1 VLSWS
6 KPPREP
12 FTVHHVSLAAR
23 VPAKAYEETEMRT
36 LILCLSI
43 GSALAAAPAFAQY
56 PYPDRSRTGR
66 VADEIARTV
75 EDTAQAVGR
84 VRDSLDR
91 SLYDVRFRGPE
102 RFAIDRC
109 RPQVERY
116 GQMHVDE
123 VRPYKRRS
131 FRVYGRTEAYG
142 GGYYDRY
149 RSRAYAPRS
158 FTCTVR
164 EDGRVK
170 VKTRRLR
177 Y

>member
-1 VLSWS
+1 MQNRS
-6 KPPREP
+6 
-12 FTVHHVSLAAR
+12 F
-23 VPAKAYEETEMRT
+23 
-36 LILCLSI
+36 LCFAL

-56 PYPDRSRTGR
+56 PYGDRSRAGR

-91 SLYDVRFRGPE
+91 SINDVRFRGPE
-102 RFAIDRC
+102 RFAIDAC

-116 GQMHVDE
+116 GRMRVDE

-131 FRVYGRTEAYG
+131 FRVYGIAEGY

-149 RSRAYAPRS
+149 RSRQFGPRS

-164 EDGRVK
+164 DDGRVK
-170 VKTRRLR
+170 VKTNRLR
-177 Y
+177 R

>member
-1 VLSWS
+1 MH
-6 KPPREP
+6 R
-12 FTVHHVSLAAR
+12 SL
-23 VPAKAYEETEMRT
+23 
-36 LILCLSI
+36 LCFAF
-43 GSALAAAPAFAQY
+43 GSAVAAAPAAAQY
-56 PYPDRSRTGR
+56 PYQDRSRAGR

-102 RFAIDRC
+102 RFAIDAC

-116 GQMHVDE
+116 GQMRVDQ

-131 FRVYGRTEAYG
+131 FRVYGTTDGYGASYYG
-142 GGYYDRY
+142 GY
-149 RSRAYAPRS
+149 RSRAYGPRT
-158 FTCTVR
+158 FTCTVSD
-164 EDGRVK
+164 DGRVK

-177 Y
+177 RY

>member
-1 VLSWS
+1 MQRPLSLCFVLS
-6 KPPREP
+6 
-12 FTVHHVSLAAR
+12 
-23 VPAKAYEETEMRT
+23 
-36 LILCLSI
+36 
-43 GSALAAAPAFAQY
+43 SALAAAPALAQY
-56 PYPDRSRTGR
+56 PYQDRSRAGR

-91 SLYDVRFRGPE
+91 SINDVRYRGPE
-102 RFAIDRC
+102 RFAIDAC

-116 GQMHVDE
+116 GRMRVDE

-131 FRVYGRTEAYG
+131 FRVYGIAEGFG

-149 RSRAYAPRS
+149 RSRQYAPRS

-164 EDGRVK
+164 DDGRVK

-177 Y
+177 R